1 MKEQGLIRSNYDAA
15 LKMAKLKLAEIKQQ
29 AEKKY
34 IEEQTQALK
43 AEMKEIRKQQLMRFH
58 SLEKQLN
65 NNVSIFLE
73 LEATNR
79 AI

>member
-1 MKEQGLIRSNYDAA
+1 
-15 LKMAKLKLAEIKQQ
+15 MAKLKLAEIKQQ